1 MAIQKLPEYIINRLK
16 AGEVVER
23 PASALKELVENSLD
37 AGATDIE
44 IHIKNWWKSYLS
56 VKDNGTGIELSD
68 MDLLLERYATS
79 KIQDDKDLQNISS
92 YGFRG
97 EALASISEIS
107 KISIISKTKYAQIAS
122 KLQKRGPEIAIQ
134 HLPANFE
141 HGTEVII
148 EDLFFN
154 TPARLKFLK
163 SAQTEYYY
171 CYQFFVDLGLMHFDK
186 SFKLFKDD
194 KLIFDLK
201 AQDSIIPRITEIFKK
216 NWEQQLIP
224 IMYSNENI
232 QLTGVVGD
240 PSLRFGSG
248 ENIKIFVNSRPVQDK
263 VIRRAIMD
271 SFRRQITPG
280 EFPFAIVF
288 IETTGTF
295 VDVNVHPRKMEVK
308 FIDGQ
313 QVYQAVNSTIKT
325 AFQEN
330 KIAHSPEHEFKYQQ
344 YQNIPKPNITQENIF
359 ASTSQLSNTN
369 NPFITAQHT
378 ASSWNTSSYEKWN
391 LSWISTFDS
400 QHFNTENTQKI
411 YENNQLGQYQI
422 IGQLWNSYI
431 VVQSNDSLYYVDQH
445 ALAERIAFEKMK
457 KMYSTEV
464 PSLTPH
470 PSPLLEGEGTKGE
483 SLSPA
488 NKVSE
493 QGERS
498 REWGV
503 NQNDTATPKWL
514 QPEPLLNPIKYEIS
528 DIPNKEQKIQELNTL
543 GFDCALISENM
554 LVVYAI
560 PKIFILHPI
569 DLETVFNQV
578 LYLDTI
584 KFDTLLDEIYATKAC
599 KTSIKAWHKL
609 GFEQMTQL
617 IKDGF
622 EHIEGLF
629 VCQHGRPFFIQVEK
643 SSIDKLFNR

>member
-194 KLIFDLK
+194 KLIFNLK

-224 IMYSNENI
+224 ITYNNENI

-271 SFRRQITPG
+271 SFRRQITPW
-280 EFPFAIVF
+280 EFPFAVVF

-308 FIDGQ
+308 FIDSQ
-313 QVYQAVNSTIKT
+313 QVYQAVNTAIKT

-344 YQNIPKPNITQENIF
+344 YQNIPRPNISQENIF
-359 ASTSQLSNTN
+359 ASTPQATS
-369 NPFITAQHT
+369 NPFIAAQQNNNFQWT
-378 ASSWNTSSYEKWN
+378 TSQYEKWN
-391 LSWISTFDS
+391 LSGIGTFDS
-400 QHFNTENTQKI
+400 QSFSPEHTEKV

-422 IGQLWNSYI
+422 VGQIWNSYI
-431 VVQSNDSLYYVDQH
+431 ILQSNDSLYYVDQH

-457 KMYSTEV
+457 KMYSTQSQTDLPCIPSSQEGPKREKPPLGGEV
-464 PSLTPH
+464 PAKQGVGSNTT
-470 PSPLLEGEGTKGE
+470 EE
-483 SLSPA
+483 
-488 NKVSE
+488 NKE
-493 QGERS
+493 
-498 REWGV
+498 
-503 NQNDTATPKWL
+503 TAKWL

-569 DLETVFNQV
+569 NLETVFNQI

-584 KFDTLLDEIYATKAC
+584 KFDNLLDEIYATKAC
-599 KTSIKAWHKL
+599 KTSIKAGHKL
-609 GFEQMTQL
+609 GFEQMAQL

-643 SSIDKLFNR
+643 SSIDKLFDRH

>member
-1 MAIQKLPEYIINRLK
+1 MPIQKLPEYIINRLK

-44 IHIKNWWKSYLS
+44 IHIKNGGKSYLS

-122 KLQKRGPEIAIQ
+122 KLQKRGPEIVIQ

-171 CYQFFVDLGLMHFDK
+171 CYQFFVDLGLFHFDK

-201 AQDSIIPRITEIFKK
+201 AQDSSIPRITEIFKK

-224 IMYSNENI
+224 ITYSNENI

-271 SFRRQITPG
+271 SFRRQITP
-280 EFPFAIVF
+280 
-288 IETTGTF
+288 
-295 VDVNVHPRKMEVK
+295 
-308 FIDGQ
+308 
-313 QVYQAVNSTIKT
+313 
-325 AFQEN
+325 
-330 KIAHSPEHEFKYQQ
+330 
-344 YQNIPKPNITQENIF
+344 
-359 ASTSQLSNTN
+359 
-369 NPFITAQHT
+369 
-378 ASSWNTSSYEKWN
+378 
-391 LSWISTFDS
+391 
-400 QHFNTENTQKI
+400 
-411 YENNQLGQYQI
+411 
-422 IGQLWNSYI
+422 
-431 VVQSNDSLYYVDQH
+431 
-445 ALAERIAFEKMK
+445 
-457 KMYSTEV
+457 
-464 PSLTPH
+464 
-470 PSPLLEGEGTKGE
+470 
-483 SLSPA
+483 
-488 NKVSE
+488 
-493 QGERS
+493 
-498 REWGV
+498 
-503 NQNDTATPKWL
+503 
-514 QPEPLLNPIKYEIS
+514 
-528 DIPNKEQKIQELNTL
+528 
-543 GFDCALISENM
+543 
-554 LVVYAI
+554 
-560 PKIFILHPI
+560 
-569 DLETVFNQV
+569 
-578 LYLDTI
+578 
-584 KFDTLLDEIYATKAC
+584 
-599 KTSIKAWHKL
+599 
-609 GFEQMTQL
+609 
-617 IKDGF
+617 
-622 EHIEGLF
+622 
-629 VCQHGRPFFIQVEK
+629 
-643 SSIDKLFNR
+643 